1 MAVELTFCGAAGTVT
16 GSCFLLS
23 TGAQKVLIDC
33 GMFQGSKTEKQLNY
47 DPFPFDAA
55 DIDCTLLTHAHI
67 DHAGLLP
74 KLTRAGF
81 QGPIYATAPSVDLCS
96 VMLPDSASIQE
107 MEVENLNRRNR
118 RRGRPEVTPIYTGP
132 DVDMCLGQFR
142 SVEYETWIDVADGVR
157 ARFWN
162 AGHLLG
168 SASIEIEV
176 TVPGG
181 KPARQTL
188 LFSGDLGPDFKL
200 LHPDPDAPAG
210 FDHVI
215 CEATYGARERSDP
228 TNDRLQRGSG

>member
-1 MAVELTFCGAAGTVT
+1 MT

-33 GMFQGSKTEKQLNY
+33 GMFKGSKTEKQLNY

-55 DIDCTLLTHAHI
+55 EIDCTLLTYAHI

-74 KLTRAGF
+74 KLTHAGF

-107 MEVENLNRRNR
+107 MEVENLNHRNR
-118 RRGRPEVTPIYTGP
+118 RRGRAEITSIYTGP
-132 DVDMCLGQFR
+132 DVDKCLGQFR
-142 SVEYETWIDVADGVR
+142 SVEYETWIDVADGGR

-176 TVPGG
+176 TVPGANRRARPCCS
-181 KPARQTL
+181 PATL
-188 LFSGDLGPDFKL
+188 
-200 LHPDPDAPAG
+200 APISSCCTPIRTPLP
-210 FDHVI
+210 VLI
-215 CEATYGARERSDP
+215 M
-228 TNDRLQRGSG
+228 